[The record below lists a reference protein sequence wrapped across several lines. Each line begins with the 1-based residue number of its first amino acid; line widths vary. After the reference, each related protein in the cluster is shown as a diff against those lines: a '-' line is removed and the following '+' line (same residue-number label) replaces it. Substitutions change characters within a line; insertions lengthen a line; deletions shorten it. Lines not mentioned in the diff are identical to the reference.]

1 MLGFCTRRSCR
12 RLGCGWLAACAIAIA
27 TPAFSYD
34 LIYRNGF
41 QPVADTPASDA
52 EAARFLTMATF
63 GPTAAEIAHLRSIGY
78 DQWIDQQLAMP
89 ATLERPAVQALDAGV
104 QNPGQSHRRAQW
116 FLTAITAPDQLRQRA
131 AWALSQILVA
141 SDQGNKLNQ
150 DPVALAEYYDTL
162 ARDSFGW
169 FDSASAYHAGV
180 YPTLLADVTYSPAM
194 AKMLTYVQNS
204 KANPALNLSPDENY
218 AREIMQLFSIGLI
231 ERNMDF
237 SPKLDAGNNPIPT
250 YTPAIITAN
259 ARVFTGLSYD
269 PNYSDSFF
277 NYPTNGPGWTIADYL
292 PMFCYESHHDE
303 ASKSVI
309 DGNVIDNPAPNCGM
323 DIAQLLTILSDHP
336 NVAPFISRQ
345 LIERFT
351 TSNPTPAY
359 IERIANVFV
368 DNGHGV
374 YGDLGAVVKAILTD
388 PEARYGA
395 VSPPPPNTFGKARE
409 PLLKLTAFWRC
420 YSSAAPGGV
429 YALSSTTPAYGQA
442 PLDATSVF
450 NFYLPDYEPPGELAD
465 AGMYGPEFQIESESA
480 VVATANDLVGR
491 ASAYLGNP
499 ANTGSTITVD
509 LSALFAL
516 ANDPAS
522 LVAQVNHDLMYGSM
536 SGTMQARLVTMVGD
550 IPYTVSAPQARVVGL
565 LQVVLASPEFA
576 IEK

>member
-1 MLGFCTRRSCR
+1 MLGLCTRRGFR
-12 RLGCGWLAACAIAIA
+12 WLACRCVAFCAVAIA

-34 LIYRNGF
+34 LIYHNGF
-41 QPVADTPASDA
+41 QAVTDAPASDA

-78 DQWIDQQLAMP
+78 GQWIDQQLAMP

-116 FLTAITAPDQLRQRA
+116 FQAAITAPDQLRQRA

-162 ARDSFGW
+162 ARDAFGW
-169 FDSASAYHAGV
+169 FDSAGAHHAGV

-204 KANPALNLSPDENY
+204 KADPALNLSPDENY

-237 SPKLDAGNNPIPT
+237 SPKLDNGSNPIPT

-269 PNYSDSFF
+269 PNYSDSFH
-277 NYPTNGPGWTIADYL
+277 NYPTNGPGWAIADYL
-292 PMFCYESHHDE
+292 PLFCYESHHDE

-309 DGNVIDNPAPNCGM
+309 DGNVIDNPAPNCGA
-323 DIAQLLTILSDHP
+323 DIAQLLTILADHP
-336 NVAPFISRQ
+336 NVAPFLSRQ

-368 DNGHGV
+368 DNGHGL

-388 PEARYGA
+388 PEAQYGA
-395 VSPPPPNTFGKARE
+395 VSPPLPNTFGKARE
-409 PLLKLTAFWRC
+409 PLLKLTAFWR
-420 YSSAAPGGV
+420 YYTSAAPGGV
-429 YALSSTTPAYGQA
+429 YALSSTTPVYGQA

-450 NFYLPDYEPPGELAD
+450 NFYLPDYQPPGELAA
-465 AGMYGPEFQIESESA
+465 AGMFGPEFQIESESA
-480 VVATANDLVGR
+480 VVATANDLAGR
-491 ASAYLGNP
+491 ANAYVGNP
-499 ANTGSTITVD
+499 ANTGNTITVD

-536 SGTMQARLVTMVGD
+536 SSTMQARLVTMVGD
-550 IPYTVSAPQARVVGL
+550 IPYAVSTPQPRVVGL